1 MATSILLTGASG
13 LVGTRLTDMLIKKG
27 YQVAHLGR
35 SKRPGKVPSY
45 VWDVAKGEFDPEALH
60 GVDVI
65 IHLAG
70 AGVADKRWTPQRK
83 KEILESRTKS
93 SALLY
98 ETLKK
103 TNNKV
108 RAVVSASAIGYY
120 GFGLNEKIIFTEESN
135 PGSDY
140 LSNVVVAWERE
151 VDTIAS
157 LGIRVAKIRIGI
169 VLSDKGGALKEMAGP
184 IKIGIGS
191 PLGSGKQILSWIHL
205 DDLCAMFIRAVED
218 ESMKGAYNAVSP
230 LPVTNREM
238 TRALAKVL
246 NRPLLLPPVPTFVL
260 QIVIGE
266 MTDIVVNGSNISSEK
281 IRKTGFTFRFTELES
296 ALKELFKDVR

>member
-1 MATSILLTGASG
+1 MTTSILLTGASG
-13 LVGTRLTDMLIKKG
+13 LVGTRLTDMLLQKG

-45 VWDVAKGEFDPEALH
+45 VWNVAKGEFDPEALN
-60 GVDVI
+60 GVDAI

-70 AGVADKRWTPQRK
+70 AGVAEKRWTSRRK

-103 TNNKV
+103 INNKV

-120 GFGLNEKIIFTEESN
+120 GFGLDEKTLFTEESK
-135 PGSDY
+135 PGNDY
-140 LSNVVVAWERE
+140 LSRVVVAWERE
-151 VDTIAS
+151 VDAIAS
-157 LGIRVAKIRIGI
+157 LGIRVVKIRIGI

-230 LPVTNREM
+230 QPVTNRDM
-238 TRALAKVL
+238 TIVLAKVL
-246 NRPLLLPPVPTFVL
+246 NRPLLLPPVPAFVL
-260 QIVIGE
+260 RIMIGE
-266 MTDIVVNGSNISSEK
+266 MTDIVVNGRNVSSEK
-281 IRKTGFTFRFTELES
+281 IRKTGFTFKFTDLKS
-296 ALKELFKDVR
+296 ALEALFQ

>member
-1 MATSILLTGASG
+1 MTTSILLTGASG
-13 LVGTRLTDMLIKKG
+13 LVGTRLTDMLLQKG

-45 VWDVAKGEFDPEALH
+45 VWNVAKGEFDPEALN
-60 GVDVI
+60 GVDAI

-70 AGVADKRWTPQRK
+70 AGVAEKRWTSRRK

-103 TNNKV
+103 INNKV

-120 GFGLNEKIIFTEESN
+120 GFGLDEKTLFTEESK
-135 PGSDY
+135 PGNDY
-140 LSNVVVAWERE
+140 LSRVVVAWERE
-151 VDTIAS
+151 VDAIAS
-157 LGIRVAKIRIGI
+157 LGIRIVKIRIGI

-230 LPVTNREM
+230 QPVTNRDM
-238 TRALAKVL
+238 TIVLAKVL
-246 NRPLLLPPVPTFVL
+246 NRPLLLPPVPAFVL
-260 QIVIGE
+260 RIMIGE
-266 MTDIVVNGSNISSEK
+266 MTDIVVNGRNVSSEK
-281 IRKTGFTFRFTELES
+281 IRKTGFTFKFTDLKS
-296 ALKELFKDVR
+296 AFEALFQ

>member
-1 MATSILLTGASG
+1 MTTSILLTGASG
-13 LVGTRLTDMLIKKG
+13 LVGTRLTDMLLQKG

-45 VWDVAKGEFDPEALH
+45 VWNVAKGEFDPEALN
-60 GVDVI
+60 GVDAI

-70 AGVADKRWTPQRK
+70 AGVAEKRWTSRRK

-103 TNNKV
+103 MNSKV

-120 GFGLNEKIIFTEESN
+120 GFGLDEKTLFTEESK
-135 PGSDY
+135 PGNDY
-140 LSNVVVAWERE
+140 LSRVVVAWERE
-151 VDTIAS
+151 VDAIAS
-157 LGIRVAKIRIGI
+157 LGIRVVKIRIGI

-230 LPVTNREM
+230 QPVTNRDM

-246 NRPLLLPPVPTFVL
+246 NRPLLLPPVPAFVL
-260 QIVIGE
+260 RIMIGE
-266 MTDIVVNGSNISSEK
+266 MTDIVVNGRNVSSEK
-281 IRKTGFTFRFTELES
+281 IRKTGFTFKFTDLKS
-296 ALKELFKDVR
+296 ALEALFQ

>member
-1 MATSILLTGASG
+1 MTTSILLTGASG
-13 LVGTRLTDMLIKKG
+13 LVGTRLTDMLLQKG

-45 VWDVAKGEFDPEALH
+45 VWNVAKGEFDPEALN
-60 GVDVI
+60 GVDAI

-70 AGVADKRWTPQRK
+70 AGVAEKRWTSRRK

-103 TNNKV
+103 INNKV

-120 GFGLNEKIIFTEESN
+120 GFGLDEKTLFTEESK
-135 PGSDY
+135 PGNDY
-140 LSNVVVAWERE
+140 LSRVVVAWERE
-151 VDTIAS
+151 VDAIAS
-157 LGIRVAKIRIGI
+157 LGIRVVKIRIGI

-230 LPVTNREM
+230 QPVTNHDM
-238 TRALAKVL
+238 TIVLAKVL
-246 NRPLLLPPVPTFVL
+246 NRPLLLPPVPAFVL
-260 QIVIGE
+260 RIMIGE
-266 MTDIVVNGSNISSEK
+266 MTDIVVNGRNVSSEK
-281 IRKTGFTFRFTELES
+281 IRKTGFTFKFTDLKS
-296 ALKELFKDVR
+296 AFEALFQ

>member
-1 MATSILLTGASG
+1 MTTSILLTGASG
-13 LVGTRLTDMLIKKG
+13 LVGTRLTDMLLQKG

-45 VWDVAKGEFDPEALH
+45 VWNVAKGEFDPEALN
-60 GVDVI
+60 GVDAI

-70 AGVADKRWTPQRK
+70 AGVAEKRWTSRRK

-103 TNNKV
+103 INNKV

-120 GFGLNEKIIFTEESN
+120 GFGLDEKTLFTEESK
-135 PGSDY
+135 PGNDY
-140 LSNVVVAWERE
+140 LSRVVVAWERE
-151 VDTIAS
+151 VDAIAS
-157 LGIRVAKIRIGI
+157 LGIRVVKIRIGI

-230 LPVTNREM
+230 QPVTNRDM
-238 TRALAKVL
+238 TSALAKVL
-246 NRPLLLPPVPTFVL
+246 NRPLLLPPVPALVL
-260 QIVIGE
+260 RIMIGE
-266 MTDIVVNGSNISSEK
+266 MTDIVVNGRNVSSEK
-281 IRKTGFTFRFTELES
+281 IRKTGFTFKFTDLKS
-296 ALKELFKDVR
+296 AFDALFQ

>member
-1 MATSILLTGASG
+1 MTTSILLTGASG
-13 LVGTRLTDMLIKKG
+13 LVGTRLTDMLLQKG

-45 VWDVAKGEFDPEALH
+45 VWNVAKGEFDPEALN
-60 GVDVI
+60 GVDAI

-70 AGVADKRWTPQRK
+70 AGVAEKRWTSRRK

-103 TNNKV
+103 INNKV

-120 GFGLNEKIIFTEESN
+120 GFGLDEKTLFTEESK
-135 PGSDY
+135 PGNDY
-140 LSNVVVAWERE
+140 LSRVVVAWERE
-151 VDTIAS
+151 VDAIAS
-157 LGIRVAKIRIGI
+157 LGIRVVKIRIGI

-230 LPVTNREM
+230 QPVTNRDM
-238 TRALAKVL
+238 TIVLAKVL
-246 NRPLLLPPVPTFVL
+246 NRPLLLPPVPAFVL
-260 QIVIGE
+260 RIMIGE
-266 MTDIVVNGSNISSEK
+266 MTDIVVNGRNVSSEK
-281 IRKTGFTFRFTELES
+281 IRKTGFTFKFTDLKS
-296 ALKELFKDVR
+296 AFEALFQ

>member
-1 MATSILLTGASG
+1 MTTSILLTGASG
-13 LVGTRLTDMLIKKG
+13 LVGTRLTDMLLQKG

-35 SKRPGKVPSY
+35 LKRPGKVPSY
-45 VWDVAKGEFDPEALH
+45 VWNVAKGEFDPEALN
-60 GVDVI
+60 GVDAI

-70 AGVADKRWTPQRK
+70 AGVAEKRWTSRRK

-103 TNNKV
+103 INNKV

-120 GFGLNEKIIFTEESN
+120 GFGLDEKTLFTEESK
-135 PGSDY
+135 PGNDY
-140 LSNVVVAWERE
+140 LSRVVVAWERE
-151 VDTIAS
+151 VDAIAS
-157 LGIRVAKIRIGI
+157 LGIRVVKIRIGI

-230 LPVTNREM
+230 QPVTNRDM
-238 TRALAKVL
+238 TSALAKVL
-246 NRPLLLPPVPTFVL
+246 NRPLLLPPVPALVL
-260 QIVIGE
+260 RIMIGE
-266 MTDIVVNGSNISSEK
+266 MTDIVVNGRNVSSEK
-281 IRKTGFTFRFTELES
+281 IRKTGFTFKFTDLKS
-296 ALKELFKDVR
+296 AFDALFQ

>member
-1 MATSILLTGASG
+1 MTTSILLTGASG
-13 LVGTRLTDMLIKKG
+13 LVGTRLTDMLLQKG

-45 VWDVAKGEFDPEALH
+45 VWNVAKGEFDPEALN
-60 GVDVI
+60 GVDAI

-70 AGVADKRWTPQRK
+70 AGVAEKRWTSRRK

-103 TNNKV
+103 MNSKV

-120 GFGLNEKIIFTEESN
+120 GFGLDEKTLFTEESK
-135 PGSDY
+135 PGNDY
-140 LSNVVVAWERE
+140 LSRVVVAWERE
-151 VDTIAS
+151 VDAIAS
-157 LGIRVAKIRIGI
+157 LGIRVVKIRIGI

-230 LPVTNREM
+230 QPVTNRDM
-238 TRALAKVL
+238 TIVLAKVL
-246 NRPLLLPPVPTFVL
+246 NRPLLLPPVPAFVL
-260 QIVIGE
+260 RIMIGE
-266 MTDIVVNGSNISSEK
+266 MTDIVVNGRNVSSEK
-281 IRKTGFTFRFTELES
+281 IRKTGFTFEFTDLKS
-296 ALKELFKDVR
+296 ALEALFQ